1 MPIHIRAAPG
11 DYADACLL
19 PGDPLRAKYVAETFL
34 SDVQPRNQERGL
46 LGFTG
51 SYQGVPISVQATG
64 MGSPSAA
71 IVTEELVQLGVKRL
85 VRIGTC
91 GALRSELRLGDVIV
105 VAAAVPVD
113 GTPRHYAA
121 GEPSAPIA
129 DFDFVHAAVHE
140 AERLGTAVRVGS
152 VATSDVFYDP
162 DPSRYLRWQ
171 RLGVLAVE
179 MEAAVLFT
187 VAALRGVS
195 AACLL
200 TVSDVVPGLGL
211 QAQRIGDAELRQGV
225 DHMTQLALATV
236 VAVSRG

>member
-34 SDVQPRNQERGL
+34 TDARPRNQERGL
-46 LGFTG
+46 LGFSG
-51 SYQGVPISVQATG
+51 SYQGVPVSVQATG

-85 VRIGTC
+85 IRIGTC
-91 GALRSELRLGDVIV
+91 GALRSDLGLGDLIV
-105 VAAAVPVD
+105 ASAAVPAD

-121 GEPSAPIA
+121 DEPSAPIA
-129 DFDFVHAAVHE
+129 DFRMVHAAVHE
-140 AERLGTAVRVGS
+140 AERLGMPVRVGS

-162 DPSRYLRWQ
+162 DPGRYLRWQ

-195 AACLL
+195 AACIL

-211 QAQRIGDAELRQGV
+211 QAQRIGDAELRNGV
-225 DHMTQLALATV
+225 AQMTQLALATV
-236 VAVSRG
+236 VATARG

>member
-1 MPIHIRAAPG
+1 VPIHIRAAPG

-34 SDVQPRNQERGL
+34 TDARPRNQERGL
-46 LGFTG
+46 LGFSG
-51 SYQGVPISVQATG
+51 SYQGVPVSVQATG

-85 VRIGTC
+85 IRIGTC
-91 GALRSELRLGDVIV
+91 GALRSDLGLGDLIV
-105 VAAAVPVD
+105 ASAAVPAD

-121 GEPSAPIA
+121 DEPSAPIA
-129 DFDFVHAAVHE
+129 DFRMVHAAVHE
-140 AERLGTAVRVGS
+140 AERLGMPVRVGS

-162 DPSRYLRWQ
+162 DPGRYLRWQ

-195 AACLL
+195 AACIL

-211 QAQRIGDAELRQGV
+211 QAQRIGDAELRNGV
-225 DHMTQLALATV
+225 AQMTQLALATV
-236 VAVSRG
+236 VATARG